1 MRYVNFSY
9 INYFDVISYRIA
21 LFLSIEENIT
31 SGKTSKEFCDNIELF
46 QRTTYEKLNHRT
58 CSLTIDA
65 AICDLNV
72 VSSSPSMT
80 TGSPRIVECIE
91 TEAAISTSIT
101 LQDLFA
107 IRMLVTLV
115 VIVDSAF
122 MTLSC
127 KIRILTCKVS
137 IDTVADCR

>member
-101 LQDLFA
+101 LRDVWTVLWFTTYRL
-107 IRMLVTLV
+107 IF
-115 VIVDSAF
+115 IDSALPIAYWCV
-122 MTLSC
+122 MRT
-127 KIRILTCKVS
+127 
-137 IDTVADCR
+137 

>member
-1 MRYVNFSY
+1 MNDRK
-9 INYFDVISYRIA
+9 R
-21 LFLSIEENIT
+21 
-31 SGKTSKEFCDNIELF
+31 
-46 QRTTYEKLNHRT
+46 
-58 CSLTIDA
+58 SLTADA
-65 AICDLNV
+65 VICDLNV
-72 VSSSPSMT
+72 VSSSPIIT
-80 TGSPRIVECIE
+80 PERIIE
-91 TEAAISTSIT
+91 RIKTEAAISTSIT